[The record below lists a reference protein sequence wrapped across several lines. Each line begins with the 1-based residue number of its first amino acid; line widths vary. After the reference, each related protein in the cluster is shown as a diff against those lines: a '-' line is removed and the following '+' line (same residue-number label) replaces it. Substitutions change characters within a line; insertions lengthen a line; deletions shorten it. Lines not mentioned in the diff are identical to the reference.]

1 MLIGTQMVAKGFDFP
16 GVTLVGV
23 ISADTALN
31 LPDFRAGER
40 TFQLLTQ
47 VAGRSGRGDKE
58 GEVVIQTYQ
67 PDHYAVLA
75 AAEQDYE
82 SFYRQELEMRRE
94 LRYPPFSSLANLIFS
109 SESKLEAERRAA
121 EVAGAIARVEA
132 DAKAEILG
140 PAPAP
145 LEKLRNRYRWHLV
158 VRTTA
163 EALQPLLR
171 EALAHLSE
179 WPAGTMVVDIDPVS
193 LM

>member
-1 MLIGTQMVAKGFDFP
+1 MVAKGFDFP

-47 VAGRSGRGDKE
+47 VAGRSGRGEKE

-75 AAEQDYE
+75 AAAQDYE
-82 SFYRQELEMRRE
+82 AFYRQELEMRRE
-94 LRYPPFSSLANLIFS
+94 LLYPPFSSLANVLFS
-109 SESKLEAERRAA
+109 SESKLEAERRAS
-121 EVAGAIARVEA
+121 EVVGLIAEA
-132 DAKAEILG
+132 DTEHRADLLG

-145 LEKLRNRYRWHLV
+145 LEKLRNRYRWHLL
-158 VRTTA
+158 VRSA
-163 EALQPLLR
+163 PELLQTLLR
-171 EALAHLSE
+171 TALTRLPD
-179 WPAGTMVVDIDPVS
+179 WPAGAMAIDIDPVN

>member
-1 MLIGTQMVAKGFDFP
+1 MPRDSTFP

-75 AAEQDYE
+75 AAEQNYE

-94 LRYPPFSSLANLIFS
+94 LRYPPFSSLANLVFS
-109 SESKLEAERRAA
+109 SESKLEAERRAS
-121 EVAGAIARVEA
+121 EVAEA
-132 DAKAEILG
+132 LAAADSEHHADLLG

-145 LEKLRNRYRWHLV
+145 LERLRNRYRWHLV
-158 VRTTA
+158 VRTTP
-163 EALQPLLR
+163 EYLQPLLR
-171 EALAHLSE
+171 VALATLPD
-179 WPAGTMVVDIDPVS
+179 WPAGNMIVDVDPAS